1 MGTKLN
7 NNPPTIIPASRWIR
21 PNGNTVKINCDAS
34 WNEGSNIAGIA
45 VLARNNLGEVLDSE
59 NARVYASSSRVAEA
73 LAVRLDAS
81 IIAKHQWFGASLKS
95 DFFFL
100 LNRDATS
107 GGAKLWRW
115 IFLVLLSP

>member
-81 IIAKHQWFGASLKS
+81 IIAKHQWFGSSLKS

-107 GGAKLWRW
+107 EEQNCGDGN
-115 IFLVLLSP
+115 F